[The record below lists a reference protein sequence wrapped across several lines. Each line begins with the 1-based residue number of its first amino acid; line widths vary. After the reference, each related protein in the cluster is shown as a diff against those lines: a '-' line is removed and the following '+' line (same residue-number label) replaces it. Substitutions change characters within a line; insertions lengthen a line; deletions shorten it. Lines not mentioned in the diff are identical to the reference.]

1 MARGLGGE
9 GNGVGEEG
17 EEDSKDNV
25 TRQSFLVEVKYLK
38 KNHFTSKTTKKNPTK
53 NACYSKPTALRSSCE

>member
-1 MARGLGGE
+1 MARGMGGE

-25 TRQSFLVEVKYLK
+25 TRQSFLVEVKY
-38 KNHFTSKTTKKNPTK
+38 F
-53 NACYSKPTALRSSCE
+53 